1 MKGQVF
7 PVLFFCLATGAAMG
21 CLFLL
26 FRGVSLLL
34 GLRRLGTALLDLL
47 CCCLCG
53 AWVFLCALAVDNGRL
68 RLYQAALQGLGA
80 WSAVA
85 ALGPFLR
92 RGLALLKK
100 ILRGLWGL
108 LDKGGRILRGHF
120 PDEKGPG
127 EVPEKKRGKKQKK
140 QRKKT

>member
-1 MKGQVF
+1 
-7 PVLFFCLATGAAMG
+7 MG
-21 CLFLL
+21 
-26 FRGVSLLL
+26 G
-34 GLRRLGTALLDLL
+34 
-47 CCCLCG
+47 CG
-53 AWVFLCALAVDNGRL
+53 CIR
-68 RLYQAALQGLGA
+68 AALQGLGA

-127 EVPEKKRGKKQKK
+127 EIPEKKRGKKQKK